1 MMRFQ
6 KMVIGALTAGLLL
19 AGALPVSAEPSR
31 AVLGQTKTTTK
42 NRLKP
47 FLQMNR
53 IQRERGAGGRIQQA
67 KSLGYMRREKGG
79 GGQLARDRAR
89 RKNNPPLISHGSFA
103 TPMRQ
108 QAFFRGQRPN
118 GVMFTNR
125 AERRALL
132 GQRRNVTNRLSMRYR
147 VQRSVAFRPS
157 NKVAR
162 RPILQTIDALAFTR
176 QTLSSYVAA
185 NSIGSVLIQKDPVSG
200 KTFRLQFAGAP
211 VTKRI
216 SPTQAAVRC
225 NFFGT
230 DAPGSATVPVV
241 LELGMTGAGPNWRVS
256 DVRFVSVNGQ
266 QRPGTFAFSDEDFEG
281 QTAVAAEDMGFEEK
295 EFPTK
300 SL

>member
-1 MMRFQ
+1 MKRFQ

-19 AGALPVSAEPSR
+19 AGVQPVSAEPSR
-31 AVLGQTKTTTK
+31 SVLGQTRTTT
-42 NRLKP
+42 RTSLKP
-47 FLQMNR
+47 FIQVNR
-53 IQRERGAGGRIQQA
+53 LQREKGVGGRIQQSR
-67 KSLGYMRREKGG
+67 SLGLMRREKGG

-89 RKNNPPLISHGSFA
+89 RKNSPPLISKAGFA

-108 QAFFRGQRPN
+108 QAFFRGQRPK
-118 GVMFTNR
+118 GVMFVNR
-125 AERRALL
+125 AERRVGL
-132 GQRRNVTNRLSMRYR
+132 GQRRNVVNRLKLRYR

-157 NKVAR
+157 NSVRKPV
-162 RPILQTIDALAFTR
+162 LQTIDSVSFTR
-176 QTLSSYVAA
+176 QTLSKYVAA

-216 SPTQAAVRC
+216 SSTQAAIRC

-230 DAPGSATVPVV
+230 DSPGGATVPVV
-241 LELGMTGAGPNWRVS
+241 MELGMTGAGPNWRIS

-266 QRPGTFAFSDEDFEG
+266 QRPGTFAFSDEEFDG
-281 QTAVAAEDMGFEEK
+281 QAAVAAEDTEEK